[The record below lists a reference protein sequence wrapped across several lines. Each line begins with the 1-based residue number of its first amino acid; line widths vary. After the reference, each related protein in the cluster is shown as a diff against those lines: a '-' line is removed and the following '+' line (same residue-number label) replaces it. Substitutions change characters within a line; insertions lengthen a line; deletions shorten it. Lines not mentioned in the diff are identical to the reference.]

1 MKALAIARIN
11 MTRLSRDRL
20 GLFFIVLLPF
30 IIIVVMGAAFGGSF
44 NPQLGVVG
52 RTGGSLGVDLLDTL
66 QTGDLDL
73 VEFDNEVALIE
84 GVARNRV
91 DAGLV
96 VPSDY
101 SEVVHSGGSVELRY
115 YAPPNTFG
123 GTLKESV
130 DAAIAEQSAS
140 VRAARFAAA
149 EGIGDLESNLVMVA
163 SLRGLVPGV
172 RVDVRTTGESVFPQ
186 GFNPID
192 HSAQGM
198 LVLFMF
204 LTSLTAADKLILSR
218 TLGVSRR
225 MLSTPTGAGT
235 VLVGEAFGRFA
246 IAFAQGLLIL
256 IGTAFGFNIDWGNMW
271 LAGLIVTVFAL
282 VGTGIAMLAGSVFR
296 TPEQAGSFGVFA
308 GLILAAIGGAM
319 VPYEIFPAGMQ
330 TIARGTP
337 HYWALRGFKDLIYR
351 DGGFSSISL
360 ELSALVAFAAVLLGL
375 AVYRFRRI
383 LTE

>member
-1 MKALAIARIN
+1 
-11 MTRLSRDRL
+11 
-20 GLFFIVLLPF
+20 
-30 IIIVVMGAAFGGSF
+30 
-44 NPQLGVVG
+44 
-52 RTGGSLGVDLLDTL
+52 
-66 QTGDLDL
+66 
-73 VEFDNEVALIE
+73 
-84 GVARNRV
+84 
-91 DAGLV
+91 
-96 VPSDY
+96 
-101 SEVVHSGGSVELRY
+101 
-115 YAPPNTFG
+115 
-123 GTLKESV
+123 
-130 DAAIAEQSAS
+130 
-140 VRAARFAAA
+140 
-149 EGIGDLESNLVMVA
+149 
-163 SLRGLVPGV
+163 
-172 RVDVRTTGESVFPQ
+172 
-186 GFNPID
+186 
-192 HSAQGM
+192 
-198 LVLFMF
+198 
-204 LTSLTAADKLILSR
+204 
-218 TLGVSRR
+218 

-256 IGTAFGFNIDWGNMW
+256 IGTALGFNIDWGNIW

-351 DGGFSSISL
+351 EGGFSSISL
-360 ELSALVAFAAVLLGL
+360 ELSVLVAFAAVLLGL